1 MDGNDSD
8 VGHENLI
15 ALAEASQRGGSP
27 RLLHSPKRMV
37 MIHSIVLLFCWL
49 HALKVAIK
57 FYFFG

>member
-27 RLLHSPKRMV
+27 QLSRSPKRVV
-37 MIHSIVLLFCWL
+37 MIILVFCC
-49 HALKVAIK
+49 
-57 FYFFG
+57 FFATCV